1 MALNSR
7 PDRISKVAYS
17 AYLVLGLGT
26 FIPIVII
33 LLFEHPTMEVLG
45 WAYLFFLVLVA
56 PVLGTIAVVLAVV
69 RQFWG
74 LESKLLLL
82 LASTAIYFLVSF
94 MMHTG
99 LIPADRDEIVIASF
113 GAVTSF
119 LAIWHFVSDRQNPVD
134 D

>member
-1 MALNSR
+1 MT
-7 PDRISKVAYS
+7 PDRISKIAYS

-33 LLFEHPTMEVLG
+33 LLFEHPLMEVLG

-56 PVLGTIAVVLAVV
+56 PILGTIAVVLSIV

-82 LASTAIYFLVSF
+82 LASTAIYFLISF

-99 LIPADRDEIVIASF
+99 VIPADRDEVVIASF

-119 LAIWHFVSDRQNPVD
+119 LAIWHFVSDRQND
-134 D
+134 A